1 MRDDLSLLQAQ
12 LTYKKRLEAMLAEL
26 RAQQEPLQKKAAELE
41 AVMLQEQKD
50 VDRLEGRSLAA
61 FFYNVVGKKD
71 EKLNEER
78 RQAYAARVKYDAVA
92 QELKAIEQDI
102 AFTEEDLAD
111 LADCEERYARK
122 IEEKRLAIEAAG
134 NALSAELLEK
144 EKALND
150 LQIQERELD
159 AAIHAGTAVLR
170 TASEVLNG
178 LRNVE
183 NLSYPD
189 RFGNHAQAD
198 RAKHEA
204 LDEAQ
209 KYAQQLQIAL
219 QRFNTELADT
229 SIRESMRG
237 SFDRMLKFS
246 DSFFD
251 DLLADTAVPE
261 RIRQAHTRVDQVLD
275 QILGILR
282 QLQTKLEGVRHRQV
296 KAKAE
301 MDALIVGMEV

>member
-92 QELKAIEQDI
+92 QELEAIEQDI

-229 SIRESMRG
+229 SIRESMQG
-237 SFDRMLKFS
+237 
-246 DSFFD
+246 
-251 DLLADTAVPE
+251 
-261 RIRQAHTRVDQVLD
+261 
-275 QILGILR
+275 
-282 QLQTKLEGVRHRQV
+282 QL
-296 KAKAE
+296 
-301 MDALIVGMEV
+301 